1 MTVIKEKD
9 APYPGFAGG
18 SVEAQEESV
27 EIAEGDTTGTATFSL
42 DGAYDGTPVVSEG
55 AELTGTSAGA
65 TSSQVD
71 RSEII
76 GRGTDTVEVEV
87 ELDAAPG
94 AGETA
99 TVGVGIVVVGVE
111 G

>member
-1 MTVIKEKD
+1 MTVRKEQD

-27 EIAEGDTTGTATFSL
+27 EITEDDTTGTATFSL
-42 DGAYDGTPVVSEG
+42 DGAYDGTPIVSEG
-55 AELTGTSAGA
+55 VELTDTSAGGA
-65 TSSQVD
+65 SSQVD
-71 RSEII
+71 RSEIT
-76 GRGTDTVEVEV
+76 GRSTDTVEVEV

-94 AGETA
+94 GGETA